1 MLQFVTLIILLSDEK
16 SKRMEKQMKGAF
28 MKTAV
33 VTDTNSGIMKEEAER
48 LGVFS
53 VPMPVIIEEETFYEG
68 ENITEKE
75 FYEALTNGKRVS
87 TSQPAPGDLIAMWD
101 RILSMGYD
109 QIIHIP
115 MSSGLSCCCET
126 AKMLSADYDGR
137 VAVADNHRISVT
149 LKESVC
155 KAKSL
160 ADDGCAAEDI
170 RLILEEDAY
179 NCCIYIAV
187 DTLEYLKKG
196 GRITPAAAMI
206 GSVLNIKPILAIR
219 GEKLDSFAK
228 VRGKKKCYMRMLEA
242 LNEDMQTKFSY
253 ADKSRILVA
262 MAGTALPQEEIE
274 CWGQELK
281 KTFPYADFYYNPL
294 SLSIGSHTGP
304 GALGMGIVI
313 R

>member
-1 MLQFVTLIILLSDEK
+1 
-16 SKRMEKQMKGAF
+16 

-53 VPMPVIIEEETFYEG
+53 IPIPVIVDQKIFFEG

-75 FYEALTNGKRVS
+75 FYQAMADGKKIS
-87 TSQPAPGDLIAMWD
+87 TSQPTPGDVTGVWEH
-101 RILSMGYD
+101 ILNMGYD
-109 QIIHIP
+109 EIIHIP
-115 MSSGLSCCCET
+115 MSSGLSGCCDV
-126 AKMLSADYDGR
+126 ARMLSEDYAGK
-137 VAVADNHRISVT
+137 VVVADNHRISVT

-155 KAKSL
+155 KAKKL
-160 ADDGCAAEDI
+160 ADEGCTAENI
-170 RLILEEDAY
+170 RHILEDDAY
-179 NCCIYIAV
+179 NCCIYISV

-206 GSVLNIKPILAIR
+206 GSVLNIKPILTIK

-253 ADKSRILVA
+253 ADTNKILVA

-274 CWGQELK
+274 YWGEELK
-281 KTFPYADFYYNPL
+281 KTFPYADFYYDPL
-294 SLSIGSHTGP
+294 SLSIGCHTGP